1 EHPNIARLLD
11 GGMSSQGEP
20 YLVMEYVEGVRLDSY
35 CAEQRLS
42 IHDRLRLFLKV
53 CSAVNAAHQ
62 YLVVHRDLKPSNILV
77 TAEGEPKLLDFG
89 IAKLIDAEA
98 GLEQTATA
106 NVFLTPMYASPEI
119 LCGKPGTVASDI
131 YSLGVVLYE
140 LLAGRRPF
148 DASKLSP
155 AALIEAV
162 TQKDAPPPSAVAAST
177 AAAALG
183 GDLD

>member
-1 EHPNIARLLD
+1 
-11 GGMSSQGEP
+11 M
-20 YLVMEYVEGVRLDSY
+20 
-35 CAEQRLS
+35 
-42 IHDRLRLFLKV
+42 
-53 CSAVNAAHQ
+53 
-62 YLVVHRDLKPSNILV
+62 

-119 LCGKPGTVASDI
+119 LRGQPATVASDI

-148 DASKLSP
+148 DAAKLSP
-155 AALIEAV
+155 AALMEAV
-162 TQKDAPPPSAVAAST
+162 TQQDAPRPSVTAASESGDVAALRGMTPES
-177 AAAALG
+177 
-183 GDLD
+183 